1 MFGHANCLISH
12 PGILKCDLSDS
23 GILQRNYS
31 NLHTFLFLH
40 KYILNSEDL
49 KVLHKL
55 KPARLKITFH
65 DALQE
70 FRIYYLEQ
78 SGPF

>member
-1 MFGHANCLISH
+1 MFGHVNCLISH
-12 PGILKCDLSDS
+12 PSIFKCDLSDS
-23 GILQRNYS
+23 AVVSLQYAH
-31 NLHTFLFLH
+31 LHKFLFLR
-40 KYILNSEDL
+40 KYILNWEDL

-55 KPARLKITFH
+55 KLARPKMTFH

-78 SGPF
+78 SVPF